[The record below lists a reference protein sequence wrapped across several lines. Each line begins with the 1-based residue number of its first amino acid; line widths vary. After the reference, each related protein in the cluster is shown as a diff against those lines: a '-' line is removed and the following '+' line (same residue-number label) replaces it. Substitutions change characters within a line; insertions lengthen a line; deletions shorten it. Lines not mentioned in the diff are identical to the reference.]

1 MEKVKFSQLSQDIQL
16 SRCSVPQCVSVTQNP
31 DEETREQIVSRQEKF
46 LKLQK
51 SIKYKLASWEAG
63 TKIQAIGQKYGF
75 ELLRLANITRLIRE
89 YYFGEVRLENFPQ
102 EIEHRMGVSPPA
114 AQEIARYI
122 KYEIIDWDPWAEYL
136 ATLPKV
142 TVRELFAKYPKAAE
156 QEITDGFLEFKDRP
170 DDLFE
175 PTVKNWLRDYISHV
189 GQMGH
194 TSIDRMKY
202 LFYAENT
209 QKLSSPEREKLGI
222 IFKSFDENILLPVD
236 VENQEIVFDISE
248 QGTPEAAERDGRER
262 NQKGR
267 EIQTQGLH
275 PESFVK
281 PYQPI
286 TTAPKAHFRAP
297 VPPTHPSFTRPYQP
311 TVEIPRPQ
319 PTPPVPS
326 PQPEPTQKPTS
337 GFRSRPV
344 PAENVVNLAKPS
356 ALAHP
361 AAAPPKKAEPPLPA
375 FQNIQNSK
383 FPRETRLARGDQIQY
398 SDQAMQ
404 FFNPYPK
411 PETHEIAFG
420 AVPIPPTEPSA
431 EPAGASQIKLK
442 GFTEG
447 AAGPSGPFPKPT
459 EKKPAAPPARKTIP
473 APPPRPKN
481 IIHPHNYRFFS
492 EETPGPRINGNIVD
506 LSGKNE

>member
-1 MEKVKFSQLSQDIQL
+1 MKFSELDKYIRISRTTIPAYVFSTQD
-16 SRCSVPQCVSVTQNP
+16 P
-31 DEETREQIVSRQEKF
+31 DQESKAALRERTAKF
-46 LKLQK
+46 LKLRTSLQ
-51 SIKYKLASWEAG
+51 IKLGSSEISE
-63 TKIQAIGQKYGF
+63 KIQSIGQKYNF
-75 ELLRLANITRLIRE
+75 ELLRLANIARLIRE

-102 EIEHRMGVSPPA
+102 EIEHRMGVSPA
-114 AQEIARYI
+114 TAQEIARYI

-175 PTVKNWLRDYISHV
+175 PNVKNWLRDYISHV
-189 GQMGH
+189 GQAGH

-222 IFKSFDENILLPVD
+222 ILKSFDENAPLPVD

-248 QGTPEAAERDGRER
+248 QETPEAAGRDSKER
-262 NQKGR
+262 NQKGVP
-267 EIQTQGLH
+267 IQTQALH
-275 PESFVK
+275 PEAFVK

-286 TTAPKAHFRAP
+286 VTAPKTSFRASA
-297 VPPTHPSFTRPYQP
+297 PSSQSYFTRPYQSP
-311 TVEIPRPQ
+311 VQPPKPQ
-319 PTPPVPS
+319 PIPPVPAL
-326 PQPEPTQKPTS
+326 PPEPVQKPAPS
-337 GFRSRPV
+337 FKSRPV
-344 PAENVVNLAKPS
+344 PAENVVNLAKPP
-356 ALAHP
+356 APAPP
-361 AAAPPKKAEPPLPA
+361 AAAPPRKAELPSPA
-375 FQNIQNSK
+375 FQNIQKST
-383 FPRETRLARGDQIQY
+383 FPQEARFTRGDQIQY

-420 AVPIPPTEPSA
+420 AVPVPEAELAA

-447 AAGPSGPFPKPT
+447 AAALSGHFQKPI
-459 EKKPAAPPARKTIP
+459 EKKPAAPPARKTI
-473 APPPRPKN
+473 APPPPHPKN

-492 EETPGPRINGNIVD
+492 EEKSGPRINGNIVD
-506 LSGKNE
+506 LREDQ